1 MVVKSDVLLE
11 VNQQIMKA
19 ERHLDDLYAKRREII
34 NQNNLNKGGSNEC
47 VRTSRSARGGGLT

>member
-11 VNQQIMKA
+11 INQQIMKA
-19 ERHLDDLYAKRREII
+19 ERHLDDLYAKRREVI
-34 NQNNLNKGGSNEC
+34 NQNNLNKGGGSEC